1 MNVRRTSL
9 ILAIVSL
16 FTLPLTSLLASG
28 NQEIPAAS
36 TELKGFPR
44 GNALISVAEL
54 AKQVEAK
61 NPKLVIIA
69 AEGAVSFALGHI
81 PGAQQVDRPA
91 YAATPETQNGVSG
104 NILAQ
109 NEFTAFARSLGVN
122 QDSQVVIYD
131 DDYDA
136 TRLWWAFTYYGK
148 NNVRVLDGNF
158 ATWRDAGYPV
168 SLLGADKPVG
178 GNFIAEIKLPSLRI
192 DTDELASLLDSQD
205 IQVWDTR
212 DLEEY
217 TGAAQRNGAVRAGR
231 IPEAKFNTWTSF
243 KTPENKAVYKT
254 YAEIAAQ
261 LKELGYSP
269 DKHQIFYCQS
279 GVRSTQALFALYLA
293 GWPIEK
299 LRNYDSSWIGWS
311 RSNYDL
317 VKGE

>member
-1 MNVRRTSL
+1 MTITKKSAILGL
-9 ILAIVSL
+9 IALLV
-16 FTLPLTSLLASG
+16 LPLGALFASG
-28 NQEIPAAS
+28 SQENATKGP
-36 TELKGFPR
+36 THKGFPR
-44 GNALISVAEL
+44 GEALISPAEL
-54 AKQVEAK
+54 AKELAAK

-69 AEGAVSFALGHI
+69 AEGPVSFALGHI
-81 PGAQQVDRPA
+81 PSAQQVDRPA
-91 YAATPETQNGVSG
+91 YAAAAETQNGVSG

-109 NEFTAFARSLGVN
+109 NDFTAFARSLGVN
-122 QDSQVVIYD
+122 KDSLVVIYD

-148 NNVRVLDGNF
+148 SNVRILDGNF

-168 SLLGADKPVG
+168 SLLGSDKASP
-178 GNFIAEIKLPSLRI
+178 GNFVAEIKVPSLRI
-192 DTDELASLLDSQD
+192 DTDELAKLLDSQD
-205 IQVWDTR
+205 VQVWDTR

-231 IPEAKFNTWTSF
+231 IPNAKFNTWTSF

-261 LKELGYSP
+261 LKELGYST

-279 GVRSTQALFALYLA
+279 GVRSTQAVFALYLA
-293 GWPIEK
+293 GWPLEK

-311 RSNYDL
+311 RSSYDL